1 MKANLLNGS
10 KASTSG
16 KVWYREL
23 MKTFSVQLLQM
34 YRPRLQETI
43 ELLRA
48 SPVIALLLMGAIT
61 ALIGDLLMALL
72 VAVLR

>member
-1 MKANLLNGS
+1 
-10 KASTSG
+10 
-16 KVWYREL
+16 

-34 YRPRLQETI
+34 YRPRVQETI
-43 ELLRA
+43 ELLRT